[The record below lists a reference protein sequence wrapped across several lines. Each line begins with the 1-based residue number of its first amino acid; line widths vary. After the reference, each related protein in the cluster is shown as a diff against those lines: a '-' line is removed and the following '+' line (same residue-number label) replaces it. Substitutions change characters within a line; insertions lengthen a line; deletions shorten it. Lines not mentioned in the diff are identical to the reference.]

1 MYHCSSQLI
10 FICISIHLAISK
22 AELVRLSG
30 QHGNSGNKCQPK
42 STIQSSSDGNQKRK
56 AQQRVSHCHCS
67 TAQKNQVFV
76 GAARACPPRCQR
88 NAKAEQLSSMES
100 ETLMPTLFCEDLSE
114 TQTRKMHKNDPMNS
128 SNRQIWNNHQK
139 TCTYNCQRPTS
150 NSTCLFSALVSFEN
164 ADSESA
170 EDTQKCS
177 QGRMA
182 STGTSHQMGTP
193 LVV

>member
-1 MYHCSSQLI
+1 MGTAATSANQSQQFKVQAMEIRKERHSNVYHIATVPLPKKI
-10 FICISIHLAISK
+10 RFLW
-22 AELVRLSG
+22 G
-30 QHGNSGNKCQPK
+30 QPEPVHPDASVTQR
-42 STIQSSSDGNQKRK
+42 QSSF
-56 AQQRVSHCHCS
+56 A
-67 TAQKNQVFV
+67 
-76 GAARACPPRCQR
+76 
-88 NAKAEQLSSMES
+88 SMES